1 MHVPEPSQS
10 SGPLE
15 RSEVEYSLLRRAAF
29 ASMDAESILT
39 AEFDTSGHVVDF
51 RFVVTNLAAA
61 TVLRKPMV
69 DLLDHL
75 VSEVFPSSAAKIIEV
90 WAGCL
95 ASGTALIEEI
105 EIASDTEQPRW
116 IRQQILPLGD
126 AIAVT
131 SHDITDRRRAEEE
144 LRRLAHQDPLTELPN
159 RRAALDGICAS
170 LERHGHASPTTVLF
184 VDLDRFKAI
193 NDTFGHAGGDDLL
206 RQIAARLGSVLR
218 GEDMVAR
225 FGGDEFV
232 ICLDGA
238 ASPVAVRS
246 IVDKLIDALRVPFRL
261 GESDVSIS
269 ASIGVAESA
278 KDWVGVVDTANL
290 LVHQADI
297 AAYEAKRQGR
307 DQVAVFN
314 EAIGLRVNRE
324 SMVLRE
330 LSSAIAQGNLEVHYQ
345 PQVDLKTLRPVGI
358 EASVRWNHNEHG
370 LLAESEFLSVAES
383 AGLMVP
389 LGRWTRREGMAAMKR
404 MLALSPVM
412 SASEFVMWFKLTEG
426 ELQDGL
432 ASWLSAD
439 AASVGL
445 VPSSFGFEVDAHSA
459 AGVLDTKSSVLSELR
474 ELGFRVVLAEVAA
487 NHASIRSVRATPA
500 DALKMECATVNKV
513 DDPDTLTR
521 SAVLGVLAV
530 MGQLAETLGLK
541 LMVGGID
548 RESQLLALQ
557 GSGFFAGSGDLVAQ
571 AVPEVRL
578 VEVLEA
584 LQRAS
589 V

>member
-261 GESDVSIS
+261 GES
-269 ASIGVAESA
+269 E
-278 KDWVGVVDTANL
+278 
-290 LVHQADI
+290 
-297 AAYEAKRQGR
+297 R
-307 DQVAVFN
+307 
-314 EAIGLRVNRE
+314 
-324 SMVLRE
+324 
-330 LSSAIAQGNLEVHYQ
+330 
-345 PQVDLKTLRPVGI
+345 
-358 EASVRWNHNEHG
+358 
-370 LLAESEFLSVAES
+370 
-383 AGLMVP
+383 
-389 LGRWTRREGMAAMKR
+389 LGGC
-404 MLALSPVM
+404 
-412 SASEFVMWFKLTEG
+412 G
-426 ELQDGL
+426 
-432 ASWLSAD
+432 
-439 AASVGL
+439 
-445 VPSSFGFEVDAHSA
+445 
-459 AGVLDTKSSVLSELR
+459 
-474 ELGFRVVLAEVAA
+474 
-487 NHASIRSVRATPA
+487 
-500 DALKMECATVNKV
+500 
-513 DDPDTLTR
+513 
-521 SAVLGVLAV
+521 
-530 MGQLAETLGLK
+530 
-541 LMVGGID
+541 
-548 RESQLLALQ
+548 
-557 GSGFFAGSGDLVAQ
+557 
-571 AVPEVRL
+571 
-578 VEVLEA
+578 
-584 LQRAS
+584 
-589 V
+589 